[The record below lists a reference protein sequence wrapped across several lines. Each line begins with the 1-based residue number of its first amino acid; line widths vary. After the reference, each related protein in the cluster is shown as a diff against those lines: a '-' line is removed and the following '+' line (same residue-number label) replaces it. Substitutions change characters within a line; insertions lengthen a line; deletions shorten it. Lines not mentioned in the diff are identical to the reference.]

1 MTARNG
7 ARTFPHGF
15 VWGSATAAYQVE
27 GAVAEDGRLPSIW
40 DTFSHTPGKVTAGNT
55 GDVACDHY
63 HRMPADV
70 ALMRSLG
77 LKAYRFSTAWPR
89 IVPTGSGAVN
99 QSGLDFYSQLVDEL
113 LGVGIEPYVTLYH
126 WDLPQA
132 LEDAGGWL
140 NRDTAARFAEYASVV
155 GESLGDRVT
164 VFTTLNEPWCSAYLG
179 YGTGVHA
186 PGKTDNAAAITASHH
201 LNLAHGLGTT
211 ALRSVL
217 PPDRSVMLSLNLA
230 NIRPATDSHD
240 DRMAARHADA
250 LGNRIYLE
258 PVFDGHY
265 PEDLIAETR
274 HITDWSFIKHGDLE
288 AIHVPTDLLGI
299 NYYSPTVVQAATPE
313 LREQIPT
320 GFVNDPQSAPGPTP
334 YPGTDL
340 VFSSPQD
347 GPYTAMGW
355 RVEPGSLTELLV
367 DVAKRYPTV
376 PLVVTE
382 NGASY
387 DDILGADGHVHDGE
401 RTEYLHDHIAA
412 VHDAIEAGADVR
424 GYFLWSLM
432 DNFEWAWGYS
442 KRFGMVHVDYVTQVR
457 TPKDSALW
465 YRDTIGRNAI
475 E

>member
-1 MTARNG
+1 MTASNG
-7 ARTFPHGF
+7 ARTFPRDF
-15 VWGSATAAYQVE
+15 VWGSATAAYQIE
-27 GAVAEDGRLPSIW
+27 GAASEDGRQPSIW
-40 DTFSHTPGKVTAGNT
+40 DTFSHTPGKVTNGDT

-70 ALMRSLG
+70 ALMKSLG
-77 LKAYRFSTAWPR
+77 LKAYRFSIAWPR
-89 IVPTGSGAVN
+89 IIPAGSGAVN
-99 QSGLDFYSQLVDEL
+99 QAGLDFYSRLVDEL
-113 LGVGIEPYVTLYH
+113 LAAGIAPYVTLYH
-126 WDLPQA
+126 WDLPQP

-140 NRDTAARFAEYASVV
+140 NRDTAARFAEYATVV
-155 GESLGDRVT
+155 AEAVGDRVE
-164 VFTTLNEPWCSAYLG
+164 VFTTLNEPWCAAYLG

-186 PGKTDNAAAITASHH
+186 PGKTDNASAITASHH

-211 ALRSVL
+211 ALRAVL
-217 PPDRSVMLSLNLA
+217 PADRKVMLSLNLA
-230 NIRPATDSHD
+230 NIRPATDSEA
-240 DRMAARHADA
+240 DRNAARHADA

-265 PEDLIAETR
+265 PADLMAETQ
-274 HITDWSFIKHGDLE
+274 HITDWSFIKDGDLA
-288 AIHVPTDLLGI
+288 AIHVPTDLLGV
-299 NYYSPTVVQAATPE
+299 NYYSPTLVQAATPE
-313 LREQIPT
+313 LVKQVPT

-340 VFSSPQD
+340 VFSSPQQ

-355 RVEPGSLTELLV
+355 RVEPASLTELLV
-367 DVAKRYPTV
+367 DVANRYPTV

-387 DDILGADGHVHDGE
+387 DEDVVTEGAVHDVH
-401 RTEYLHDHIAA
+401 RTAYVREHVAA

-442 KRFGMVHVDYVTQVR
+442 KRFGAVHVDYETQVR

-465 YRDTIGRNAI
+465 YRDVIANGGF
-475 E
+475 

>member
-1 MTARNG
+1 MTANNG
-7 ARTFPHGF
+7 VRTFPRDF
-15 VWGSATAAYQVE
+15 VWGSATAAYQIE
-27 GAVAEDGRLPSIW
+27 GAASEDGRQPSIW
-40 DTFSHTPGKVTAGNT
+40 DTFSHTRGKVTNGDT

-70 ALMRSLG
+70 ALMKSLG

-89 IVPTGSGAVN
+89 IIPAGSGAVN
-99 QSGLDFYSQLVDEL
+99 QTGLDFYSRLVDEL
-113 LGVGIEPYVTLYH
+113 LAAGIAPYVTLYH
-126 WDLPQA
+126 WDLPQP

-140 NRDTAARFAEYASVV
+140 NRNTASRFAEYATVV
-155 GESLGDRVT
+155 AQAVGDRVE
-164 VFTTLNEPWCSAYLG
+164 VFTTLNEPWCAAYLG

-186 PGKTDNAAAITASHH
+186 PGKTDNASAITASHH
-201 LNLAHGLGTT
+201 LNLAHGLGTQ
-211 ALRSVL
+211 ALRAVL
-217 PPDRSVMLSLNLA
+217 PTDRKVMLSLNLA
-230 NIRPATDSHD
+230 NIRPATDSEA
-240 DRMAARHADA
+240 DRNAARHADA

-265 PEDLIAETR
+265 PADLIAETQ
-274 HITDWSFIKHGDLE
+274 HLTDWSFIKDGDLA

-313 LREQIPT
+313 LLEQVPT

-340 VFSSPQD
+340 VFSSPQQ

-355 RVEPGSLTELLV
+355 RVEPASLTELLV

-387 DDILGADGHVHDGE
+387 DEDVVTEGSVHDE
-401 RTEYLHDHIAA
+401 HRTAYVREHIAA
-412 VHDAIEAGADVR
+412 VHDALEAGADVR
-424 GYFLWSLM
+424 GYFLWSLL

-442 KRFGMVHVDYVTQVR
+442 KRFGVVHVDFETQVR
-457 TPKDSALW
+457 TPKDSALF
-465 YRDTIGRNAI
+465 YRDVIANGGC
-475 E
+475 